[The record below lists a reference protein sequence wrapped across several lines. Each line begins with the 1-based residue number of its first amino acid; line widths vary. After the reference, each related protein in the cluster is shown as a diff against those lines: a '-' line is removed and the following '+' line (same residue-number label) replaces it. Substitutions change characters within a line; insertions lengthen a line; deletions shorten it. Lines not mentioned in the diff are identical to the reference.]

1 MGNKKT
7 KRNKRWRTPGPRFWA
22 SEKKQP
28 QEEWNE
34 IKWYGLSLY
43 FPGWLCVWKVGQLV
57 FALRVCCSSF
67 LRAGLIGVRELNLQ
81 VQHTHTRALHRRRE
95 SRQIRSS
102 ALFEISYPCVWL
114 TTALYLRTYIIR
126 IERERER
133 ESMKEREHVIR
144 SNERDSSLLRTL
156 LIARDKLNFN
166 FWWTL
171 KHCWLR
177 LRVPPYTYSHRLQS
191 WLIAVELRWLIDVFK
206 SSLSFLFRRLGDFY

>member
-22 SEKKQP
+22 TEKKQQ

-133 ESMKEREHVIR
+133 EHEGTWTCHSFKWERFEF
-144 SNERDSSLLRTL
+144 
-156 LIARDKLNFN
+156 A
-166 FWWTL
+166 
-171 KHCWLR
+171 
-177 LRVPPYTYSHRLQS
+177 Q
-191 WLIAVELRWLIDVFK
+191 
-206 SSLSFLFRRLGDFY
+206 DFVNCSRQT